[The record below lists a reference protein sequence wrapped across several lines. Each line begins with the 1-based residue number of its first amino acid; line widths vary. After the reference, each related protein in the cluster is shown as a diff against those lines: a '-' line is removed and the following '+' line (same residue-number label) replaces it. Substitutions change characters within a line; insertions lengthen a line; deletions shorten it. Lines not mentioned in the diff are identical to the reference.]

1 MKKSILLL
9 IVFGTLASVYAAQFA
24 APNADFVLIKGGV
37 FTMGS
42 PANEDWQGRD
52 EVAHRVTVSDFYMSK
67 YEVTQKLF
75 REISGVNPSYF
86 SGDALPVENVT
97 WLEAVEF
104 CNTLS
109 KHEGRTP
116 AYTISADK
124 QTIAWNR
131 SANGYRL
138 PTEAEWEYACRAG
151 TSTPFYTK
159 KTPGADTVNFYGHY
173 PYQIEQNYFYNEVL
187 ETRPGVYRGTTLK
200 PGSFAANPN
209 GLYDVYGNV
218 GEWCFDYYGDYGI
231 AAQTNPAGAASG
243 TRRVNRGGGWNDFGK
258 NLRSAYRAA
267 AQQTSRA
274 YNVGIRLVTNTDDS
288 IKDTVTTK
296 ESAIGRTSVAAAAG
310 TATKADI
317 TAAGTGTAAATA
329 NASSAAEK
337 TLIVFFS
344 WGGNTRGVAREI
356 QKQTGFDM
364 IELELVKPYST
375 NYNTCLN
382 EAQRDQHNQ
391 ERPALKTKIAD
402 FDRYDTVILGYPNL
416 WASIPMPIATLL
428 ESYDFSGKRILPFCS
443 HGGGRFGQSLTA
455 IAKLAPNATL
465 GEGLSVHYSGGSSLP
480 KDVTAWLKKNGIV
493 TK

>member
-243 TRRVNRGGGWNDFGK
+243 TRRVNRGGG
-258 NLRSAYRAA
+258 
-267 AQQTSRA
+267 
-274 YNVGIRLVTNTDDS
+274 
-288 IKDTVTTK
+288 
-296 ESAIGRTSVAAAAG
+296 
-310 TATKADI
+310 
-317 TAAGTGTAAATA
+317 
-329 NASSAAEK
+329 
-337 TLIVFFS
+337 
-344 WGGNTRGVAREI
+344 
-356 QKQTGFDM
+356 
-364 IELELVKPYST
+364 
-375 NYNTCLN
+375 
-382 EAQRDQHNQ
+382 
-391 ERPALKTKIAD
+391 
-402 FDRYDTVILGYPNL
+402 
-416 WASIPMPIATLL
+416 
-428 ESYDFSGKRILPFCS
+428 
-443 HGGGRFGQSLTA
+443 RFGQSLTA